1 MGAAQSQTSEAKESE
16 YTEEKREVENENDAQ
31 VVKLPY
37 NYESILREAD
47 PTSDDT
53 SATDKQLYDQLCHG
67 VFLNQKKKK
76 YWVEKKSNSN
86 CFLLFAKDLLITWA
100 DDDRFWHWSRLYESS
115 NVFVDVAELLNVCWL
130 EIHGRFDTA
139 KLSPGI
145 LYEAVFLIMLKD
157 PAYGWE
163 VPVNLRLTLPNG
175 TKQEH
180 KEYVVTKPRAQW
192 IEVPAGEF
200 VSSPDNIGRIEIS
213 MYDYEGGKWKR
224 GLVVKGV
231 TLRPKNQVSNIDA

>member
-67 VFLNQKKKK
+67 VFLNQKKKAIHK
-76 YWVEKKSNSN
+76 NFS
-86 CFLLFAKDLLITWA
+86 FD
-100 DDDRFWHWSRLYESS
+100 S